1 MKKFLLYLLLVFQ
14 VLWLI
19 FLSTIGLLLYLVVTD
34 FLTAFVTFYTTDK
47 PPIENILYWLLLS
60 FIYFGMI
67 FFNIVSLK
75 STMRLIKN
83 KALSLFNKISFIVFA
98 LTVIF
103 ICWLW
108 YTPEKTSVDK
118 RFLKVYHT
126 NSYFYSGVNLRRV

>member
-1 MKKFLLYLLLVFQ
+1 MKKFLLYLLLIFQ

-67 FFNIVSLK
+67 FLNIVSLK
-75 STMRLIKN
+75 STIRLIKN
-83 KALSLFNKISFIVFA
+83 KTLSFFNKISFIVFV

-103 ICWLW
+103 ICWLL
-108 YTPEKTSVDK
+108 YIPKQTSVDR

-126 NSYFYSGVNLRRV
+126 NSYFIQV

>member
-103 ICWLW
+103 ICWLL
-108 YTPEKTSVDK
+108 YIPKKTSVDR
-118 RFLKVYHT
+118 RFLKVYHA
-126 NSYFYSGVNLRRV
+126 NSYFIQV

>member
-1 MKKFLLYLLLVFQ
+1 MKKFLLYLLLIFQ

-19 FLSTIGLLLYLVVTD
+19 SLSTVGLLLYLVVTD

-83 KALSLFNKISFIVFA
+83 KTLSRFNKISFAGFA

-103 ICWLW
+103 ICWFL
-108 YTPEKTSVDK
+108 YNSQKTSVDK
-118 RFLKVYHT
+118 RFLKVYHA
-126 NSYFYSGVNLRRV
+126 NSYFIQV